1 MSFIPTSSRLS
12 AVAKGVALAAGLTA
26 VAMMGISTASA
37 QDYYAQYGGKAGI
50 TKLINTFVGN
60 VANDPHINYYF
71 AHTNIPHLKYE
82 LVQQVCMAVGGPCK
96 YTGLSMR
103 KAHAGMGVTTAAF
116 NYLAQDMMDAMQTQ
130 KIPMSAQ
137 NYLIAILASMEPQIV
152 TANGPL
158 G

>member
-1 MSFIPTSSRLS
+1 MLFSRTSSHLS
-12 AVAKGVALAAGLTA
+12 VVTKGMALAVGVTA
-26 VAMMGISTASA
+26 VSMMGISAASA

-50 TKLINTFVGN
+50 TALINTFVGN
-60 VANDPHINYYF
+60 VAADPHINYYF

-103 KAHAGMGVTTAAF
+103 KAHQGMHVTTAAF
-116 NYLAQDMMDAMQTQ
+116 NYLAQDMMDAMHTR

-137 NYLIAILASMEPQIV
+137 NYLMAILASMEPQIV

-158 G
+158 A

>member
-1 MSFIPTSSRLS
+1 MTMQHFRPARWLQGGVLALSLS
-12 AVAKGVALAAGLTA
+12 AFGVLYSGQ
-26 VAMMGISTASA
+26 A
-37 QDYYAQYGGKAGI
+37 QAQNYYDQFGGKAGI
-50 TKLINTFVGN
+50 TALINTFVDN

-96 YTGLSMR
+96 YTGQSMVE
-103 KAHAGMGVTTAAF
+103 AHKHLQVTTAAF
-116 NYLAQDMMDAMQTQ
+116 NYLAQDMIDAMDAHR
-130 KIPMSAQ
+130 IPIGAQ
-137 NYLIAILASMEPQIV
+137 NYLLSLLAPMEPQIV

>member
-1 MSFIPTSSRLS
+1 MTLRSLFHSRSVQSGIL
-12 AVAKGVALAAGLTA
+12 ALGIVGAAALYTA
-26 VAMMGISTASA
+26 PVQA
-37 QDYYAQYGGKAGI
+37 QDYYAQFGGKAGI
-50 TKLINTFVGN
+50 TALIDTFVSN

-96 YTGLSMR
+96 YTGQSMVE
-103 KAHAGMGVTTAAF
+103 AHKNLHVTTAAF
-116 NYLAQDMMDAMQTQ
+116 NYLAQDMIDAMDAHR
-130 KIPMSAQ
+130 IPIGAQ
-137 NYLIAILASMEPQIV
+137 NYLLSLLAPMEPEIV